1 MIAWSTYI
9 TNYISS
15 KHSYYQPWF
24 NKSCQSSQ
32 RVGVFQI
39 RIILSKTECWLRSLP
54 GQSMI
59 GSQFNVRMLWRI
71 CSVLDPGNVNKLL
84 SPWSQHWTNLQT
96 WRFFSLRIIVLSLTH
111 FHHIQSID
119 NNIQS
124 RNETEIIW
132 SSFLLEQDSHSQLKR
147 IQNIFGWTA
156 PTSRPA
162 FTPLAPVWEKLT
174 KAYSVRLS
182 STEAHESFNL
192 NKQKKHRGIDDG
204 GPAFAAFCCC
214 CCCCYCFCS

>member
-1 MIAWSTYI
+1 
-9 TNYISS
+9 
-15 KHSYYQPWF
+15 
-24 NKSCQSSQ
+24 
-32 RVGVFQI
+32 
-39 RIILSKTECWLRSLP
+39 
-54 GQSMI
+54 MI

-84 SPWSQHWTNLQT
+84 SWSQHWTNLQT

-182 STEAHESFNL
+182 STLLLLLLLLLLLQLVVVESSIRLTVFFHSSVHVKSINQ
-192 NKQKKHRGIDDG
+192 NFQQKTRELITHQHFFPDLVFVVL
-204 GPAFAAFCCC
+204 PELQFVN
-214 CCCCYCFCS
+214 CYWKVKITLMMMMMSVSELQL

>member
-1 MIAWSTYI
+1 MYACFDASAVCLILEMSTNFCRGLSI
-9 TNYISS
+9 E
-15 KHSYYQPWF
+15 
-24 NKSCQSSQ
+24 
-32 RVGVFQI
+32 QI
-39 RIILSKTECWLRSLP
+39 CRL
-54 GQSMI
+54 GY
-59 GSQFNVRMLWRI
+59 
-71 CSVLDPGNVNKLL
+71 
-84 SPWSQHWTNLQT
+84 
-96 WRFFSLRIIVLSLTH
+96 FFLFIVLSLTH

-192 NKQKKHRGIDDG
+192 NKQKNIEELMTG
-204 GPAFAAFCCC
+204 GLLLLPFAAAAATAIASAVSCGWI
-214 CCCCYCFCS
+214 FCSFDGFFSFQRSR